1 MKRIKEIIMSVALVA
16 GVGMT
21 VVSQPAF
28 AVNVFGGCT
37 GQTNTVCQS
46 TGDDAKNVISTVV
59 NLLLYI
65 LGAVAIIMIIVGGIM
80 YVTSGGDAGGVKKAK
95 DTITYAII
103 GLIVAIMAY
112 AIVNFVAKSF
122 GA

>member
-1 MKRIKEIIMSVALVA
+1 MKRIKEIIMSVAIVA
-16 GVGMT
+16 GVGLS
-21 VVSQPAF
+21 VVGQPAF
-28 AVNVFGGCT
+28 AVNVFPACS
-37 GQTNTVCQS
+37 GQTSTVCKS
-46 TGDDAKNVISTVV
+46 TGDDAKGVISTVV

-65 LGAVAIIMIIVGGIM
+65 LGAVAVIMIIVGGFM

-95 DTITYAII
+95 DTIFYAVI
-103 GLIVAIMAY
+103 GLIVALLAY